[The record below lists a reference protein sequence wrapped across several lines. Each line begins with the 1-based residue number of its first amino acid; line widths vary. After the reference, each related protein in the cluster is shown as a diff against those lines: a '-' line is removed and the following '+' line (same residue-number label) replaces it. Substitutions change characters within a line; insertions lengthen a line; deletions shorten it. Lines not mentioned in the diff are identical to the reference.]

1 MPKNPQEFA
10 NLFGAK
16 IVGEVPDVSGGP
28 FGMARLAHIMHQRL
42 TPSQGERPGR
52 PTDSTWE
59 DRPKVPMSEATQR
72 RLAEI
77 AAQLSTPQRR
87 VSPMQ
92 VAAQLLEEA
101 VRCVEV
107 KTEGPDA
114 SEDRGAN
121 NRKTV
126 KQRKTKPKQGRAKA
140 SHRQNKRR
148 A

>member
-1 MPKNPQEFA
+1 QEFA
-10 NLFGAK
+10 ELFGAK
-16 IVGEVPDVSGGP
+16 IVGEVPDVGGGP
-28 FGMARLAHIMHQRL
+28 FGMARLAHLMHQRL

-59 DRPKVPMSEATQR
+59 DRPKVPMSEATQQ

-77 AAQLSTPQRR
+77 AEQMSTPRRR

-107 KTEGPDA
+107 KTAGNGEERECNPSDLA
-114 SEDRGAN
+114 
-121 NRKTV
+121 
-126 KQRKTKPKQGRAKA
+126 
-140 SHRQNKRR
+140 
-148 A
+148 